1 VTTQHRGDE
10 EAAVDRGHPA
20 AVAVRGETTKIPM
33 TAVIPPISGT
43 LSGKTRP
50 SWPNALLPKS

>member
-1 VTTQHRGDE
+1 LI
-10 EAAVDRGHPA
+10 AVIPLRSPL
-20 AVAVRGETTKIPM
+20 RGETTKIPM
-33 TAVIPPISGT
+33 TAVIPPVSGT